1 MRISKSLLV
10 AAAMLASAG
19 IAQAQ
24 ENVTQATWIG
34 ADGQGGSGIW
44 DKWNTAPNA
53 HNYWAAKNAA
63 RVFTVTAGAVLN
75 AGTNGGPLIRTTSTT
90 GLQLGQLVTG
100 AGIPANSYITG
111 ITTNTSF
118 TISQNLT
125 ANATGAYVASPL
137 VYSGRLS
144 NAATL
149 TFNNTSLLN
158 PTADILVDS
167 DIASTGKSL
176 LFTSSG
182 YRLLPGAF
190 TPGVEPTPNNFR
202 DIDVAR
208 TIVPAP
214 YSTAPNG
221 LLDFT
226 SVTLTVAG
234 VAGPIALQP
243 SLTLRNPTGRGRI
256 TVTNADTTINLES
269 LVASTLSNPF
279 AGAGNIIKSGGA
291 VLQYQGHRGYMNVG
305 YSTSANPYEYQVVPD
320 VPVSALSKIRNNGT
334 PTRPYDLSPT
344 IVGANYNESRLN
356 GLQGQMR
363 IDSGM
368 LMVSGHI
375 NMWHDFGKMV
385 DGTILGPTEIA
396 AQVANIDPTVT
407 GRNREQLIYSL
418 AKRMTGVSSVVLNG
432 SAEISFVNTDA
443 SVGVLNLNY
452 LHNLKAG
459 DNNDQF
465 QTTVTTGPDATYRL
479 GIHID
484 QGFEG
489 SVGIIAGSGK
499 VIKTGAGS
507 LTVLNDA
514 RLTGDFIAA
523 GGRTILASGSGLVF
537 ANNSSFNI
545 AGIQDST
552 DAAGIGDAKETDAAN
567 GYSRRGADIRYTEAY
582 VPGTPNYTT
591 YRPAAFTDPGTT
603 TITTNSAGQFTS
615 SARSGAEVVLVGD
628 QTVRNFQADF
638 ALRARGKTNIGTST
652 GEIYTAAD
660 AVKSAADEFFKSEL
674 VIPGTGGGSV
684 LYLNGATLTINQDGG
699 GRDGLYIGSVY
710 GSDLASGA
718 FGGRIIKTGAG
729 TLVFLLENGTYESTE
744 VREGT
749 FIANV
754 QGLGQGDIR
763 VASGATFAI
772 LQNNAASLQ
781 ARIFGGTGTTLKLV
795 ASAIIDNGSG
805 AQIEANSLRAPG
817 EVDIITKQEQF
828 FGDILVNDGVNLAF
842 TGGVN
847 DTLVN
852 AASIT
857 LNSGSTARE
866 SVVHFGDTNQ
876 LLRNLTGDQYSRIE
890 LGRGDIILEQNR
902 GPNNFLGFITGVGS
916 FIKQGT
922 SAFVLVGT
930 GAGGVKDSYYG
941 ATIVR
946 PGGALFAGS
955 ANAAPNSSA
964 LALVGGGS
972 FSTGGSDQT
981 FGALF
986 GSKSSI
992 LDIGA
997 ATLTIGETGARFT
1010 TLTSELQGSSPLLAD
1025 YLGTTNLVNPV
1036 LNVDTAVAT
1045 GVNIAGATRIDV
1057 TSVVG
1062 LANGDILSGTGIAPG
1077 TVITGIGA
1085 GFVNVS
1091 KPLTATAAGTIKAQ
1105 PTITFTP
1112 TSGQLGAFQ
1121 LTATSSLGIG
1131 IGQSI
1136 VGTGIADGTY
1146 VSSVISNSTFGV
1158 IGGSIGTN
1166 IIKTTSSATLV
1177 IGQMLSGAAAT
1188 GLQANTFIT
1197 AITPNTTFVAGVG
1210 LVGTRTI
1217 STTTTEGLEVGQILN
1232 GVGIPTGATIVSK
1245 SATEITISANLNAT
1259 ARGVVNAGAL
1269 IHLSRSLT
1277 ATPTVGLTVNASA
1290 LVTLNNALTQALPA
1304 QPVNIATV
1312 RSFDV
1317 TSLGL
1322 SAAELNLLYAGGI
1335 TMPELT
1341 SSYLEKVAIGNSI
1354 GAYTAPTILSGDRDF
1369 TQTMSFD
1376 GQLFGSGKLL
1386 KAGTETLFLR
1396 GVSTGFTG
1404 QVQIAGGTL
1413 DMSYNSL
1420 SNVASITVDAGAS
1433 LAVTVDDVYVAG
1445 PSAVT
1450 RTLNTPIL
1458 GAGNFIKNGVGYLK
1472 LDPTLAAGQVSYSG
1486 TTFVNNGWLEMK
1498 VLSTNGAAVI
1508 NSFNGSAAHLVLTAP
1523 NDVTYSGLVS
1533 GTGELVIQAAVG
1545 KTLTAGGSLTH
1556 TGGTNVLRG
1565 TLLAQNGWAGATTGN
1580 ITVAAG
1586 ATARLNVETAL
1597 SATGLFSG
1605 AGRIVKEGTA
1615 SLTLGTAT
1623 TAFSGTYQS
1632 NAGTTILAS
1641 ANLFG
1646 GVNPTDLI
1654 AAIDLRG
1661 TSVLDVTANQ
1671 TFRNLTGEATSQISY
1686 GVNGIVITLPIDTG
1700 DNDSF
1705 AGRFT
1710 RGAGVTD
1717 ASIVKTGL
1725 GTLDLSPA
1733 SGNNE
1738 LTLIRVES
1746 GRLVGTAD
1754 GYLGANIQVG
1764 AGAEVAFNAPSAVLP
1779 FVFANNIEGIG
1790 AAAGTGSVV
1799 KVGLG
1804 EAILGSVNLTAN
1816 TPDFKVEQGILTLT
1830 DNRAGVLPMLTA
1842 NVSAGATF
1850 RVKLANART
1859 LGSEITGTGI
1869 LDLQASLAGV
1879 KLVTVTSQ
1887 PTVTTTNIG
1896 NNVRLDVSGINAI
1909 TGITA
1914 DTGSFLQIG
1923 ALGVGRSLT
1932 LTQATDGVFNGTIE
1946 GTANFTVKGAGLFR
1960 YANSLQATTVG
1971 TVTVDGG
1978 FLGVNVDNTKAITLA
1993 TATTG
1998 TTKLGVYVAPAGN
2011 SIYNGTLTGAAG
2023 AAQLVKLGG
2032 GTLNLTSGVT
2042 SLLKSDIFAAY
2053 EVREG
2058 TLAVTLEPDLAN
2070 PTGPGII
2077 LPNSANVGR
2086 AVTLS
2091 GGTLALTVGATGG
2104 TLLSGAGSTNTGNL
2118 NITTANVGDAS
2129 LLNVL
2134 GNVSGNVSVAGG
2146 TVLKLGSSGAA
2157 LLTIAGD
2164 LGVSAGSKLTGSAI
2178 VGGNLTVA
2186 AGSTLA
2192 PGYSPGTFNVTGNF
2206 TLAGTANME
2215 VSGNTLGGLSN
2226 DSVTFS
2232 GTADLSGGSVL
2243 VQRWNDGTL
2252 PAVAPAFGQR
2262 FVLFKG
2268 TATPAVGAN
2277 LVSTYFTGLT
2287 LASITTDDSTGRYL
2301 VVAPAA
2307 VDAGAVASGYDGL
2320 IHNAD
2325 GLVHKANEA
2334 AVYAVRDQSA
2344 YAVAGL
2350 DAGIVSYVQ
2359 AATKVAAGTVYV
2371 PGAVN
2376 NAGSVATLDPL
2387 GARLMIMT
2395 DAQLTP
2401 ALLSLQPAALA
2412 AIPAS
2417 LALGQRAESGA
2428 LLRRLEMRRY
2438 DRAGYSVYYNE
2449 GFALATSSS
2458 FKGGSG
2464 SGATPFDSTV
2474 TGAMGGLIKDLN
2486 PWSVAGFS
2494 AGYTKSKS
2502 DLTAG
2507 GASAGSV
2514 SGNAYRLTGFFSSM
2528 LGDKKDSVFVDAGV
2542 SVGTSTNKSSR
2553 TTFLGTETASP
2564 KANSYG
2570 AFARFGAGYATKAGV
2585 SFSPYVGL
2593 DMAKVSGSAFDE
2605 AGDATKLKVSSYSY
2619 TSARATVGTGMSW
2632 LSVGDGETLKFS
2644 IDFEAFSELGGGK
2657 STDISA
2663 SLGGIEFTS
2672 SANVSAG
2679 SGFRIAPS
2687 FTYGPNPDSAYYLT
2701 LSLEK
2706 AGATQ
2711 TTGFELGYRRRF

>member
-24 ENVTQATWIG
+24 QNVTQATWIG
-34 ADGQGGSGIW
+34 SAGDGGTGIW
-44 DKWNTAPNA
+44 DKWSTAPTA
-53 HNYWAAKNAA
+53 HNYWRSTNLTPQVLVSGARLTNAA
-63 RVFTVTAGAVLN
+63 N
-75 AGTNGGPLIRTTSTT
+75 
-90 GLQLGQLVTG
+90 
-100 AGIPANSYITG
+100 
-111 ITTNTSF
+111 
-118 TISQNLT
+118 
-125 ANATGAYVASPL
+125 
-137 VYSGRLS
+137 
-144 NAATL
+144 
-149 TFNNTSLLN
+149 
-158 PTADILVDS
+158 
-167 DIASTGKSL
+167 L
-176 LFTSSG
+176 LFTYTGPALAAGATNDILIDSNIISSQSQTLRFQSSG

-190 TPGVEPTPNNFR
+190 ASGIQPTTNNFQ
-202 DIDVAR
+202 DIDLAR
-208 TIVPAP
+208 TLVNAP
-214 YSTAPNG
+214 YTSAPNG
-221 LLDFT
+221 TLQIGD
-226 SVTLTVAG
+226 VTFTVAG
-234 VAGPIALQP
+234 IVGPISAQP
-243 SLTLRNPTGRGRI
+243 FLTLRNPTSFGGAI
-256 TVTNADTTINLES
+256 TAVNANTTINLES
-269 LVASTLSNPF
+269 FVASTISGTFKGN
-279 AGAGNIIKSGGA
+279 GNIAKTGGA
-291 VLQYQGHRGYMNVG
+291 VLQYQGYTGRMFSY
-305 YSTSANPYEYQVVPD
+305 
-320 VPVSALSKIRNNGT
+320 GT
-334 PTRPYDLSPT
+334 DTRPYSYIQTILGPAMSYSRTNPATYGIRPRDLAPT
-344 IVGANYNESRLN
+344 LLVNDGGNNDRLA

-363 IDSGM
+363 VDGGL
-368 LMVSGHI
+368 LMVSGHL
-375 NMWHDFGKMV
+375 NMWHDFGTTV
-385 DGTILGPTEIA
+385 DGNILAATEVPTLI
-396 AQVANIDPTVT
+396 ANIAPGAASSTL
-407 GRNREQLIYSL
+407 NYNL

-432 SAEISFVNTDA
+432 SAEISFTNTPVN
-443 SVGVLNLNY
+443 VGTGTSALRLNF

-465 QTTVTTGPDATYRL
+465 QTTVTTGPDDNYRL

-484 QGFEG
+484 QGFDG
-489 SVGIIAGSGK
+489 SVGILAGSGK

-507 LTVLNDA
+507 LTVLNDS
-514 RLTGDFIAA
+514 RMTGDFIAG
-523 GGRTILASGSGLVF
+523 GGRTVLASATGLTF
-537 ANNSSFNI
+537 ANSSSFNI
-545 AGIQDST
+545 AGTQDTS
-552 DAAGIGDAKETDAAN
+552 DSNAATTTEGSKGL
-567 GYSRRGADIRYTEAY
+567 SRRGADIRYQE
-582 VPGTPNYTT
+582 TPSNPTGADPHVD
-591 YRPAAFTDPGTT
+591 YRPALFPDTGTV
-603 TITTNSAGQFTS
+603 TITTNGAGQYTGVS
-615 SARSGAEVVLVGD
+615 RTGAEVVLIGD

-638 ALRARGKTNIGTST
+638 ALKSKGSTNVGSATT
-652 GEIYTAAD
+652 GEVFTAVDAVRTAAD
-660 AVKSAADEFFKSEL
+660 VNNKGEL
-674 VIPGTGGGSV
+674 VIAGTGTGST
-684 LYLNGATLTINQDGG
+684 LYLNGNTLTINQDAT
-699 GRDGLYIGSVY
+699 GRDGYYNGSIF
-710 GSDLASGA
+710 GADLTTGVA
-718 FGGRIIKTGAG
+718 GGRIIKTGGG
-729 TLVFLLENGTYESTE
+729 TLVFLLENGSYDYTE
-744 VREGT
+744 IQGGT

-754 QGLGQGDIR
+754 QGLGQKDVFIGN
-763 VASGATFAI
+763 GGTFAI
-772 LQNNAASLQ
+772 LQNNA
-781 ARIFGGTGTTLKLV
+781 GTLSANLSGSAGSTLKLL
-795 ASAIIDNGSG
+795 ASAMIDNGSG
-805 AQIEANSLRAPG
+805 AKIEVNPG
-817 EVDIITKQEQF
+817 RDPGQVDIINGQANF
-828 FGDILVNDGVNLAF
+828 YGNIVVNDGVNLSF
-842 TGGVN
+842 SGGAN
-847 DTLVN
+847 NTFIN
-852 AASIT
+852 ASSIT
-857 LNSGSTARE
+857 LDSGNARE
-866 SVVHFGDTNQ
+866 TVLKFGDTNQ
-876 LLRNLTGDQYSRIE
+876 LIRNLSGDLLSRVE
-890 LGRGDIILEQNR
+890 LGRGDITLEQNSSSA
-902 GPNNFLGFITGVGS
+902 NFQGSITGVGS
-916 FIKQGT
+916 LIKQGT
-922 SAFVLVGT
+922 ASFTLVGT
-930 GAGGVKDSYYG
+930 TTAGAIKDSYYG

-946 PGGALFAGS
+946 PGGALIAGS
-955 ANAAPNSSA
+955 ANATPNTSA
-964 LALVGGGS
+964 LVLVGAGTFNTAGLN
-972 FSTGGSDQT
+972 QT
-981 FGALF
+981 FGGLF
-986 GSKSSI
+986 GSAASTLNI
-992 LDIGA
+992 GTATVTVGYTPARAALMALDLAGA
-997 ATLTIGETGARFT
+997 N
-1010 TLTSELQGSSPLLAD
+1010 PLLAD
-1025 YLGTTNLVNPV
+1025 YLGTTDQVNPV
-1036 LNVDTAVAT
+1036 LNAVSFTAT
-1045 GVNIAGATRIDV
+1045 GGALNATTI
-1057 TSVVG
+1057 TTASTAG
-1062 LANGDILSGTGIAPG
+1062 LAVGQVLTGTGIQPG
-1077 TVITGIGA
+1077 TLITGIGA
-1085 GFVNVS
+1085 GTVNIS
-1091 KPLTATAAGTIKAQ
+1091 KPLTAAAAGAIAAT
-1105 PTITFTP
+1105 TTVTFTP
-1112 TSGQLGAFQ
+1112 TSGLAGASQ
-1121 LTATSSLGIG
+1121 LTATSSAGLGV
-1131 IGQSI
+1131 GQI
-1136 VGTGIADGTY
+1136 MVGTGIADGSYITEIVANTSFTVSAGASGTTTLKT
-1146 VSSVISNSTFGV
+1146 VSSAGLAVGQTIAGTGIALNSK
-1158 IGGSIGTN
+1158 I
-1166 IIKTTSSATLV
+1166 TS
-1177 IGQMLSGAAAT
+1177 
-1188 GLQANTFIT
+1188 
-1197 AITPNTTFVAGVG
+1197 ITPNTTFFATGG
-1210 LVGTRTI
+1210 TLGTRTI
-1217 STTTTEGLEVGQILN
+1217 TTTSTTGLFVGQTLV
-1232 GVGIPTGATIVSK
+1232 GTGIPVGATITAVTPTS
-1245 SATEITISANLNAT
+1245 ITISASLTAKASGTVTVGALVGLSNALTAT
-1259 ARGVVNAGAL
+1259 ASGTATVSALISLNNPLTATLAAVPVNAGA
-1269 IHLSRSLT
+1269 
-1277 ATPTVGLTVNASA
+1277 
-1290 LVTLNNALTQALPA
+1290 
-1304 QPVNIATV
+1304 V
-1312 RSFDV
+1312 RTIDV
-1317 TSLGL
+1317 SSLGL
-1322 SAAELNLLYAGGI
+1322 NAAELNTLYAGST
-1335 TMPELT
+1335 TMSQLT
-1341 SSYLEKVAIGNSI
+1341 RRYLSTVAVGMNVGSYV
-1354 GAYTAPTILSGDRDF
+1354 APTTDISF
-1369 TQTMSFD
+1369 TNSLSFD
-1376 GQLFGSGKLL
+1376 GQLVGTGTFVKS
-1386 KAGTETLFLR
+1386 GTETLYLR
-1396 GVSTGFTG
+1396 GLSTGFTG
-1404 QVQIAGGTL
+1404 QVLVTGGTL
-1413 DMSYNSL
+1413 DISFVGAVNNL
-1420 SNVASITVDAGAS
+1420 SNAAAITVNAGGN

-1445 PSAVT
+1445 PSAVK
-1450 RTLNTPIL
+1450 RTLTTPVL
-1458 GAGNFIKNGVGYLK
+1458 GTGNFVKNGVGYLI
-1472 LDPTLAAGQVSYSG
+1472 LNPTLAAGQVPYSG
-1486 TTFVNNGWLEMK
+1486 TTIVNNGWLEMNA
-1498 VLSTNGAAVI
+1498 LSTNGAAVI
-1508 NSFNGSAAHLVLTAP
+1508 NSFNGAAAHLVLNAA

-1533 GTGELVIQAAVG
+1533 GTGELVIQAAAG

-1556 TGGTNVLRG
+1556 TGGTNVLTG

-1580 ITVAAG
+1580 ISVAAG
-1586 ATARLNVETAL
+1586 AKARLNVATNLA
-1597 SATGLFSG
+1597 ATGVFIG
-1605 AGRIVKEGTA
+1605 AGTIIKEGSA

-1623 TAFSGTYQS
+1623 TAFGGTYQS
-1632 NAGTTILAS
+1632 NAGTTLLAS

-1646 GVNPTDLI
+1646 GANPTDLI

-1661 TSVLDVTANQ
+1661 NSILDLTAAQ
-1671 TFRNLTGEATSQISY
+1671 TFRNLSGEATTQIAY
-1686 GVNGIVITLPIDTG
+1686 GANGVLITLPIDSGAT
-1700 DNDSF
+1700 NSF

-1710 RGAGVTD
+1710 RAVGVTD
-1717 ASIVKTGL
+1717 ATILKTGA
-1725 GTLDLSPA
+1725 GTLDLSPT
-1733 SGNNE
+1733 GGDNQ
-1738 LTLIRVES
+1738 LTLIGVAE
-1746 GRLVGTAD
+1746 GRLVGTDAGYRGAD
-1754 GYLGANIQVG
+1754 IQVG
-1764 AGAEVAFNAPSAVLP
+1764 AGAEVAFNAPTAGTVS
-1779 FVFANNIEGIG
+1779 VFANNIEGFG
-1790 AAAGTGSVV
+1790 GAAGTGTVV
-1799 KVGLG
+1799 KVGEG
-1804 EAILGSVNLTAN
+1804 EALLGSVNLNAN
-1816 TPDFKVEQGILTLT
+1816 TPDFKIEQGILTLT
-1830 DNRAGVLPMLTA
+1830 DSRAGSGIPMLTA
-1842 NVSAGATF
+1842 NVSSGATF
-1850 RVKLANART
+1850 RVKVANARS
-1859 LGSEITGTGI
+1859 LGSEITGTGK
-1869 LDLQASLAGV
+1869 LDLQSDAGSPGV
-1879 KLVTVTSQ
+1879 KLVAVGSQ

-1923 ALGVGRSLT
+1923 ALGAGRTLT

-1978 FLGVNVDNTKAITLA
+1978 FLGVNVDNTKEITLA

-2011 SIYNGTLTGAAG
+2011 SIYNGALTGAAG
-2023 AAQLVKLGG
+2023 AAQMVKLGA

-2042 SLLKSDIFAAY
+2042 SSLKDDLFASY
-2053 EVREG
+2053 DVREG
-2058 TLAVTLEPDLAN
+2058 TLATTLVADPLN
-2070 PTGPGII
+2070 PTGPGLI
-2077 LPNSANVGR
+2077 LPNSLNVGR

-2146 TVLKLGSSGAA
+2146 TVLKLGSTGAT

-2164 LGVSAGSKLTGSAI
+2164 LGVSAGSKLTGSAN

-2268 TATPAVGAN
+2268 TATPSVGAN
-2277 LVSTYFTGLT
+2277 LVSTYFTGT
-2287 LASITTDDSTGRYL
+2287 MPASVTTDDSTGRYL

-2371 PGAVN
+2371 PGAIN

-2679 SGFRIAPS
+2679 SGFRVAPS

-2711 TTGFELGYRRRF
+2711 TTGFEIGYRRRF